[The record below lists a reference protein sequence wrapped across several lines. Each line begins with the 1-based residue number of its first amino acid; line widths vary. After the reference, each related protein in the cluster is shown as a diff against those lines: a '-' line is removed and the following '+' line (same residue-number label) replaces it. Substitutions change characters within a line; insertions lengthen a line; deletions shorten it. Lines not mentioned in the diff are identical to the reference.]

1 MKTKKKVEKA
11 AVDRGKQGMIPPEGG
26 IGGPVGHAGWCTYEQ
41 RRKAVR
47 LYLEERIPS
56 ELVAREVGV
65 TKGTVFDWVRLYRE
79 RGEAGLHPMDHGVP
93 CRRVNRAL
101 TAVQSKI
108 VAVKKANPGFGVKR
122 ISQLLRR
129 LFFVPAS
136 AETVRRT
143 LHAQQLLS
151 LIHI

>member
-11 AVDRGKQGMIPPEGG
+11 GVDRGKKGMSPPEGG
-26 IGGPVGHAGWCTYEQ
+26 LIGPVGHAGWFTYEQ

-56 ELVAREVGV
+56 EVVAREVGV
-65 TKGTVFDWVRLYRE
+65 TKGTVFDWVRRYRE
-79 RGEAGLHPMDHGVP
+79 RGEAGLHPVYQGEQ
-93 CRRVNRAL
+93 NRHANRGL

-129 LFFVPAS
+129 LFFA
-136 AETVRRT
+136 R
-143 LHAQQLLS
+143 
-151 LIHI
+151 